1 MKTSDAYQNFYTNYQ
16 TFKKYEVPTLNKKTI
31 KQYDQEF
38 WYPTASTSDMAVL
51 EIGCGTGQ
59 FLHYLHYKG
68 VTRIAG
74 VDHDDALKNFIHP
87 VVRPNFIVA
96 DIFEYL
102 GGLSPEEHF
111 DRIVLFD
118 VLEHFDRN
126 EGRKLFLQ
134 LAQILERK
142 GQIVLRVPNMAS
154 PWGAQHQFGDL
165 THKEA
170 YTPNSI
176 RQLAL
181 GSGLKCLDCYPQ
193 KRGSNSRRNLEGLLH
208 TLLSKV
214 LVEPPEIWSA
224 NFLAILERSSD

>member
-1 MKTSDAYQNFYTNYQ
+1 MKTSDAYQSFYTNYQ
-16 TFKKYEVPTLNKKTI
+16 TFKTYEVLTLKKKNI

-74 VDHDDALKNFIHP
+74 VDHDDALKNFIHL
-87 VVRPNFIVA
+87 VVRLNFIVA
-96 DIFEYL
+96 EIFEYL
-102 GGLSPEEHF
+102 GGLSPEEG
-111 DRIVLFD
+111 
-118 VLEHFDRN
+118 FDRN

-193 KRGSNSRRNLEGLLH
+193 RRGSNSRKILEGLLH